1 MATTTNITTTYAG
14 EKAAPY
20 VSAALLSATTIENG
34 GITVRPNVK
43 YKQVLKKVA
52 MSGLVAD
59 GSCDFTPTGTV
70 DITENILEPQ
80 EFQVNYTLCKKDFRS
95 DWDAISMGYSAHD
108 NLPPD
113 FASYIIAKTAAE
125 IATYNER
132 VIWQGQAANAGEYAG
147 YIELAEADADV
158 IPVTG
163 SAITSAN
170 VVSELGAIVDA
181 IPATLYGSPEL
192 RIFVPQ
198 NVWRAYVRSLGGYA
212 ANGQGANGF
221 EGRGNNQG
229 YQDLMFDGVRLFVA
243 NGLPNDVCFAAEVSN
258 LHFGTGLMSDHNE
271 VKLLDM
277 ADLDGSQNCR
287 FVMRY
292 TAAVNYVFGSEIV
305 YRKNA

>member
-70 DITENILEPQ
+70 DITENILEPE

-113 FASYIIAKTAAE
+113 FQSYIIAKTAAE

-158 IPVTG
+158 IDVTG

-170 VVSELGAIVDA
+170 VVAELGAIVDA
-181 IPATLYGSPEL
+181 IPATLYGSPDL

-198 NVWRAYVRSLGGYA
+198 NVWRAYVRSLGGFA

-229 YQDLMFDGVRLFVA
+229 YQSLMFDGVQLFVA

-277 ADLDGSQNCR
+277 ADLDGSQNAR
-287 FVMRY
+287 FIMRY
-292 TAAVNYVFGSEIV
+292 TAAVNYVYGSEIV